1 MKKSDYPVM
10 LNILMQYLTRKYYQ
24 QLRATIRLFNKVG
37 FYVNKHRL
45 VPMKATN

>member
-1 MKKSDYPVM
+1 MKTIWLSSNVEYF
-10 LNILMQYLTRKYYQ
+10 NAITRKYYQ
-24 QLRATIRLFNKVG
+24 QLRATIRLFNKVS